1 MRRGIRARR
10 CTPAAAGLA
19 RANLLTC
26 CWPPLFDGNAAAAP
40 LFFSGVECAMGWGKR
55 KEEVDGTLVREDFDF
70 IWMYGRN
77 GERKLCERKGK
88 RKEGGKGGRVAW
100 KIILIREKLKRD
112 YEVERRIG
120 TGTSRL
126 SRHVYHIV
134 FLFLFK
140 S

>member
-26 CWPPLFDGNAAAAP
+26 CWPPLFDGNAAATP

-70 IWMYGRN
+70 IWIYVLKKW
-77 GERKLCERKGK
+77 GEEESLCERKGK
-88 RKEGGKGGRVAW
+88 KK
-100 KIILIREKLKRD
+100 
-112 YEVERRIG
+112 ERREEELRG
-120 TGTSRL
+120 
-126 SRHVYHIV
+126 
-134 FLFLFK
+134 K
-140 S
+140 